1 MGHSLV
7 NVGIVGCGLI
17 GRKRAAVIRAPHR
30 LVAVADLHHERA
42 ASLAA
47 QHPGCV
53 VAAAPLDVIANPDI
67 QLVALA
73 ATNDALAALVGAA
86 IDAGKH
92 VIVEK
97 PAARRSVELEPLVAT
112 AHARGLVVK
121 VGFNHRFH
129 PAFVKAREIWESGT
143 CGPLMFIRGRY
154 GQGGRL
160 GMEREWRGT
169 PAISG
174 GGEMLDQGVHLIDLA
189 RWFAG
194 EFTSVQGQV
203 SRYFWNWEVEDN
215 GFALLRTPG
224 GQIAWL
230 QASCTEWKNLFS
242 FEIYARDAKLHIE
255 GLGGSY
261 GTERLSVYRMLPQMG
276 PPETTIHEYPG
287 ADASWDAEFAH
298 VLDCIATGTPVNGG
312 LEDAVAA
319 LRIVET
325 LYAMSPALGEP
336 LGAVKS

>member
-1 MGHSLV
+1 M

-17 GRKRAAVIRAPHR
+17 GRKRAAVLRGAHR
-30 LVAVADLHHERA
+30 LVAVADLDRSRA

-47 QHPGCV
+47 QHDGCEV
-53 VAAAPLDVIANPDI
+53 TPAPLDVIAHPGV
-67 QLVALA
+67 QLVVIA
-73 ATNDALAALVGAA
+73 ATNDALASLVGAA

-97 PAARRSVELEPLVAT
+97 PAARRSAELETLVA
-112 AHARGLVVK
+112 AAKARGVVVK

-129 PAFVKAREIWESGT
+129 PAFQKAREIWDSGV

-160 GMEREWRGT
+160 GMEKEWRGN

-194 EFTSVQGQV
+194 DFAHVEGHVA
-203 SRYFWNWEVEDN
+203 RYFWHWDVEDN
-215 GFALLRTPG
+215 GFALLRTAA
-224 GQIAWL
+224 GQVAFL

-242 FEIYARDAKLHIE
+242 FEIYGRDAKLHIE

-261 GTERLSVYRMLPQMG
+261 GTERLSFYRMLPQMG
-276 PPETTIHEYPG
+276 PPETTIYEYPG
-287 ADASWDAEFAH
+287 ADTSWDAEFAH
-298 VLDCIATGTPVNGG
+298 VIACIERGVPVSGG
-312 LEDAVAA
+312 LEDALAA
-319 LRIVET
+319 VRIVET
-325 LYAMSPALGEP
+325 LYERSPALGTP
-336 LGAVKS
+336 IGPTA